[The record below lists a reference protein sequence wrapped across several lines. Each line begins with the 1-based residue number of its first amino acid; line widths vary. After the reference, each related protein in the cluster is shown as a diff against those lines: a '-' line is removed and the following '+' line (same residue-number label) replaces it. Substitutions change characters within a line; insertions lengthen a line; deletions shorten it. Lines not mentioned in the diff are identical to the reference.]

1 MVDYI
6 EQLYNM
12 YCEDNDDLFASEDN
26 AKLKN
31 NMQEIDKTLS
41 SDLYDKLCEIQ
52 IADSRR
58 AFRCGF
64 TVAMQIAMQVM
75 SEVVSV

>member
-1 MVDYI
+1 MTDYI
-6 EQLYNM
+6 EQLYDA
-12 YCEDNDDLFASEDN
+12 YCENNDDLFASVDN
-26 AKLKN
+26 ARLKD
-31 NMQEIDKTLS
+31 NMREIDKTLS

-64 TVAMQIAMQVM
+64 VVAIKLVMQG
-75 SEVVSV
+75 VSV

>member
-6 EQLYNM
+6 EQLYDA
-12 YCEDNDDLFASEDN
+12 YCEDNDDLFASVDN

-31 NMQEIDKTLS
+31 NMQEIDKILPVDLS
-41 SDLYDKLCEIQ
+41 DKLCEIQ

-64 TVAMQIAMQVM
+64 SVAMKIAMQAVLK
-75 SEVVSV
+75 